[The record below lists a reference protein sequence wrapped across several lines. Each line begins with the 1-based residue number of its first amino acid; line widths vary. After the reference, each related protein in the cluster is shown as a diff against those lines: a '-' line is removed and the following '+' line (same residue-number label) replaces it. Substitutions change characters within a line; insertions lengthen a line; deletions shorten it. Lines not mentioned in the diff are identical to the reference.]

1 MDMSAHMSTS
11 YLDIQ
16 IRFFYDSTIHNFHLV
31 AVPMFTC
38 HTGEQINLH
47 AKKILDILCPK
58 WQNIMLSITTD
69 GEKKMT
75 GHIKGVATRFEQ
87 AALPGFF
94 RIWSGLHQLDLVL
107 QQFYTELMN
116 NSFYG
121 ILTNLISY
129 LQQQFNLIAEMKT
142 KAKTIADT
150 Q

>member
-1 MDMSAHMSTS
+1 
-11 YLDIQ
+11 
-16 IRFFYDSTIHNFHLV
+16 
-31 AVPMFTC
+31 
-38 HTGEQINLH
+38 
-47 AKKILDILCPK
+47 
-58 WQNIMLSITTD
+58 MLFRSTD

-75 GHIKGVATRFEQ
+75 GHIQGVATRFEQ